1 MLCCSRTGG
10 ASYAEK
16 KAKGTLDNITTQFAL
31 ERQDRKDA
39 RAERVHSNNENR
51 RKNEL

>member
-1 MLCCSRTGG
+1 MQTKKEQALVDQ
-10 ASYAEK
+10 EK
-16 KAKGTLDNITTQFAL
+16 KTKGTLDNITTQFAL
-31 ERQDRKDA
+31 ERQDRRDA

>member
-1 MLCCSRTGG
+1 MQTKKEQALVDQ
-10 ASYAEK
+10 EK

-31 ERQDRKDA
+31 ERQDRRDA

>member
-1 MLCCSRTGG
+1 MQTKKEQALEDQ
-10 ASYAEK
+10 EK
-16 KAKGTLDNITTQFAL
+16 KAKGTLNNVTTQFAL

-39 RAERVHSNNENR
+39 RAERAHSNNENR